1 LELHVIQGNYCK
13 TTGSYF
19 LEFLRLYVYRYLS
32 YCIYVW
38 SGINEILINYDRY
51 LVLSNKTN
59 IFNRKNSFKIITFSS
74 GFLSFL
80 LFVPNLVAY
89 KINLVTNQTDSYF
102 VSKTQFGNTSLYQ
115 LYVLFILAVSNILST
130 LFLILTSA
138 KLALEANFWYILG
151 VIVLNS
157 NIFVLCIFN
166 NKFRLILF
174 LYARGTFI
182 ADSILHTN

>member
-1 LELHVIQGNYCK
+1 LFVYIKTNIYFQIKQNYLQCLLELHVIQGNYCK

-38 SGINEILINYDRY
+38 SGINEVLINYDRY

-138 KLALEANFWYILG
+138 KLALEARHFSRN
-151 VIVLNS
+151 
-157 NIFVLCIFN
+157 
-166 NKFRLILF
+166 
-174 LYARGTFI
+174 
-182 ADSILHTN
+182 